1 MSHEEI
7 MTSNMEQINQERQ
20 MRLRKKLAVA
30 VDCFVNG
37 GKKTKNGKGGMFE
50 FSLKAGQMVVGN
62 EGINTSINVY
72 LTSHCYQS
80 SSKKYE

>member
-50 FSLKAGQMVVGN
+50 FSLKLVQGRTDGCWERGDKHVNQC
-62 EGINTSINVY
+62 I
-72 LTSHCYQS
+72 SHES
-80 SSKKYE
+80 LLSE